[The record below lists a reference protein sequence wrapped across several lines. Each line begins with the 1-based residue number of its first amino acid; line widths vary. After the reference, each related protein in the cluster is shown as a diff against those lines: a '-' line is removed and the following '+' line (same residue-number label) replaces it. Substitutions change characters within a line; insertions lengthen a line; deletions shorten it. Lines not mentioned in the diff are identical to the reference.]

1 MDHSPLFH
9 EPEAEYHS
17 GFAIGSTTAKK
28 ALVSVRHAKDH
39 MEGID
44 KPESSGFSLGKAWD
58 ELITGTPSYVVRPE
72 GLDGRTKEGKAWLAE
87 NEGKNVLKV
96 EEAGDLYRMTSRV
109 PPEIATMFGLTKSE
123 DAFQLVGRVP
133 LAHGLTVQCRID
145 MLIGRLAYDLKT
157 TSKPIEDFGRSA
169 FQYGYHIQA
178 GWYMMVCQMAGFPLD
193 GFRFIVTETKSP
205 YRTVEFIPDSEFLE
219 KGYAQACEALRRLQL
234 AFEFDNWNDQT
245 TGPMTLS
252 LPKWA
257 TKGGSQPEF
266 SE

>member
-1 MDHSPLFH
+1 MPITPLFH

-44 KPESSGFSLGKAWD
+44 KPESSGFSLGRAWD
-58 ELITGTPSYVVRPE
+58 ETITGIPSFVVRPE
-72 GLDGRTKEGKAWLAE
+72 GLDGRTKEGKAWLSE
-87 NEGKNVLKV
+87 NEGKNVLKTD
-96 EEAGDLYRMTSRV
+96 EAEALGRM
-109 PPEIATMFGLTKSE
+109 IARIPVDIAGMFESAAA
-123 DAFQLVGRVP
+123 DRAFQLVGRVP
-133 LAHGLTVQCRID
+133 LANGLTVQCRID

-157 TSKPIEDFGRSA
+157 TSKPIEDFSRSA

-234 AFEFDNWNDQT
+234 AFESDNWNDQT
-245 TGPMTLS
+245 TGPLTLS

-266 SE
+266 TG

>member
-1 MDHSPLFH
+1 MTYSPLFH

-17 GFAIGSTTAKK
+17 GFAVGSTTAKK

-44 KPESSGFSLGKAWD
+44 KTESSGFSLGRAWD
-58 ELITGTPSYVVRPE
+58 ETITGTPSFVVRPAD
-72 GLDGRTKEGKAWLAE
+72 LDGRTKEGKAWLAE
-87 NEGKNVLKV
+87 NADKSILKV
-96 EEAGDLYRMTSRV
+96 EESEALGRMIARIPS
-109 PPEIATMFGLTKSE
+109 EIATMFALAKSE

-133 LAHGLTVQCRID
+133 LAHGLTVQCRLD
-145 MLIGRLAYDLKT
+145 MLLGRIAYDLKT
-157 TSKPIEDFGRSA
+157 TSKKLNDFESEA
-169 FQYGYHIQA
+169 YKYGYHIQA
-178 GWYMMVCQMAGFPLD
+178 GWYMLVCQMAGFPLD

-205 YRTVEFIPDSEFLE
+205 YRTVEFIPDSEFL
-219 KGYAQACEALRRLQL
+219 GFGFAYAAKALQL
-234 AFEFDNWNDQT
+234 MQDAFAKDNWNDPT

-266 SE
+266 TE

>member
-1 MDHSPLFH
+1 MTYSPLFH
-9 EPEAEYHS
+9 EPEDEYHS
-17 GFAIGSTTAKK
+17 GFAVGSTTAKK

-58 ELITGTPSYVVRPE
+58 ELITGTPSYVIRPAD
-72 GLDGRTKEGKAWLAE
+72 LDGRTKEGKAWLAE
-87 NEGKNVLKV
+87 NEGKNILKTDDAKAL
-96 EEAGDLYRMTSRV
+96 ELMAKRV
-109 PPEIATMFGLTKSE
+109 PADIGAMF
-123 DAFQLVGRVP
+123 DFARNPDCFQLVGRVP

-157 TSKPIEDFGRSA
+157 TSKKLNDFESEA
-169 FQYGYHIQA
+169 YKYGYHIQA
-178 GWYMMVCQMAGFPLD
+178 GWYLLVCQMAGYPLD

-234 AFEFDNWNDQT
+234 AFESDNWNDQT

-266 SE
+266 TE